1 MMMKISSVCT
11 KINSLVG
18 NLHDQVIASENSILL
33 PKEYPKDDPFPK
45 LNLGYKME
53 NPLKM

>member
-1 MMMKISSVCT
+1 MMMKLSSVCT

-33 PKEYPKDDPFPK
+33 LKEYPKDDPFPK

-53 NPLKM
+53 NP